1 MSELPITD
9 AREDLAEVVNRV
21 AYGHERVRLTR
32 RGKPLAAVVSIE
44 DVELLERLED
54 QADLDA
60 MREALADPANAEPI
74 PWEQVKTE
82 LGL

>member
-1 MSELPITD
+1 MSELPVTD

-32 RGKPLAAVVSIE
+32 RGKPLAAVVPIE
-44 DVELLERLED
+44 DLELLEQLED
-54 QADLDA
+54 QADVEA
-60 MREALADPANAEPI
+60 IRQALADPTNAEPI
-74 PWEQVKTE
+74 PWEQVRAE

>member
-9 AREDLAEVVNRV
+9 AREDLAEVINRV
-21 AYGHERVRLTR
+21 AYSHERVRLTR

-44 DVELLERLED
+44 DLELLELLED
-54 QADLDA
+54 QADLEA
-60 MREALADPANAEPI
+60 MRAALADPANAQPI
-74 PWEQVKTE
+74 PWEQVKTN

>member
-44 DVELLERLED
+44 DVELLEQLDDR
-54 QADLDA
+54 ADVDA
-60 MREALADPANAEPI
+60 MRQALADPANAEPI
-74 PWEQVKTE
+74 PWEQVRAD

>member
-9 AREDLAEVVNRV
+9 AREDLAEVINRV

-60 MREALADPANAEPI
+60 MRSALEDPANAQPI
-74 PWEQVKTE
+74 PWEQVKAD

>member
-9 AREDLAEVVNRV
+9 AREDFAEVVNRV
-21 AYGHERVRLTR
+21 AYGHERLRLTR
-32 RGKPLAAVVSIE
+32 RGKPLAAVVPI
-44 DVELLERLED
+44 DDLELLEQLED

-60 MREALADPANAEPI
+60 MRRALADPANAEPI
-74 PWEQVKTE
+74 PWEQVRGD

>member
-9 AREDLAEVVNRV
+9 ARDDLAEVVNRV

-44 DVELLERLED
+44 DVELLEQLDD
-54 QADLDA
+54 QADVDA
-60 MREALADPANAEPI
+60 MRQALADPANAEPI
-74 PWEQVKTE
+74 PWEQVRAD

>member
-1 MSELPITD
+1 MSELPVTD

-32 RGKPLAAVVSIE
+32 RGKPLAAVVPIE
-44 DVELLERLED
+44 DLELLEQLED
-54 QADLDA
+54 QADVEA
-60 MREALADPANAEPI
+60 IRQALADPANAEPV
-74 PWEQVKTE
+74 PWEQVKAD

>member
-1 MSELPITD
+1 MSELPVTD

-32 RGKPLAAVVSIE
+32 RGKPLAAVVPIE
-44 DVELLERLED
+44 DLELLEQLED
-54 QADLDA
+54 QADIEA
-60 MREALADPANAEPI
+60 MRQALADPANAEPI
-74 PWEQVKTE
+74 PWEQVRAE